1 MGAARR
7 IADGGNEH
15 GVGAVTSTNVR
26 LGGPQDLLGFGGDFR
41 HRRLGIHR
49 RPGSLAGTTDPGCP
63 AGNRRSTYAGQE
75 ALYKAS
81 SQRGEV
87 AGVSPDRAN
96 SPDQEWGVR
105 MDERGGR
112 RRIVSAA
119 AGAKVSPIL
128 LDCVH
133 VSPIRRPDS
142 RAADI
147 GGVIRGGRVCGQVY
161 SPGGGIRGIRAVST
175 AIGWATS

>member
-1 MGAARR
+1 MRMGRCGNFPRMSDPAGRR
-7 IADGGNEH
+7 ILWVPAATSATADEIFH
-15 GVGAVTSTNVR
+15 PPADHLT
-26 LGGPQDLLGFGGDFR
+26 
-41 HRRLGIHR
+41 
-49 RPGSLAGTTDPGCP
+49 GTTDPGGQ
-63 AGNRRSTYAGQE
+63 AGNRRATYAGQE

-175 AIGWATS
+175 AIGWATRILVREGHP